1 MIPTTQTDEI
11 PTTQTDEILDFIAD
25 VFDALD
31 GAREDDNKVS
41 TMEAVAMV
49 RLAPALMKAVGGV
62 SELKAEWTAMSRE
75 KLSAMRDEFLTRR
88 NWQPTDDARDRADV
102 IFQVASSI
110 IMGLIQWRNT
120 TNPPKAKIA

>member
-31 GAREDDNKVS
+31 GAREDDGKVS
-41 TMEAVAMV
+41 AMEAVAMI

-62 SELKAEWTAMSRE
+62 SELKAEWVAMSRE
-75 KLSAMRDEFLTRR
+75 KLNAMRDEFLTRR

-110 IMGLIQWRNT
+110 IMGLIQWKNT
-120 TNPPKAKIA
+120 VRPPKAIPL

>member
-1 MIPTTQTDEI
+1 MI

-31 GAREDDNKVS
+31 GAREDDGKVS
-41 TMEAVAMV
+41 SMEAIAMV

-75 KLSAMRDEFLTRR
+75 KLNAMRDEFLTRR

-110 IMGLIQWRNT
+110 IMGLIQWKNT
-120 TNPPKAKIA
+120 VRPPKATPV